1 MGSAGPQFYDD
12 DAIFATYMQHRQ
24 RPDNPNDTLEKPV
37 MRELMGTID
46 GKRILDLGC
55 GDAAIGR
62 ELLDQGAAAYTGV
75 EGSAKMV
82 MWHTRPGHPTYD
94 RGLELSQRRL

>member
-1 MGSAGPQFYDD
+1 MGSSGPQFYDD
-12 DAIFATYMQHRQ
+12 DAVFATYMQHRQ
-24 RPDNPNDTLEKPV
+24 RPDNPNDTLEKPI
-37 MRELMGTID
+37 MRELLGMVA

-82 MWHTRPGHPTYD
+82 TVAA
-94 RGLELSQRRL
+94 